1 MDLRPYQVE
10 AVEAARAEL
19 RAKKKRVLIVCPTG
33 GGKTVIAADIIRRAA
48 EKGSRILFLA
58 HRREL
63 IQQTCDKLQ
72 RFDVRHGVI
81 MAGARMALQ
90 HPVQVAS
97 IQTLAKRRDVLKH
110 VNIIFFDE
118 AHHASAGTYQDVLE
132 WYPDA
137 VVVGL
142 TATPWRL
149 DGRGLGD
156 VFDGHTIVR
165 TPKQLRDEGHLV
177 PVGGWE
183 YEAIDTTKARVKG
196 GDFVASDMA
205 AAATSSRVVGDVVEE
220 WKRYAAGKR
229 TIVFAVSVEASQRM
243 VDEFRQEGVPAE
255 HIDGSMPTV
264 ERDAVL
270 ARLRSGQTLVVSN
283 CNVLTEGFDCPELE
297 VCILARP
304 TLSTSLYLQMVGRVL
319 RPSPGKTVARLH
331 DHAGCLRAH
340 GHPYAERDYTPTSSE
355 TKGRQSMENAGG
367 PAQQRCPECKS
378 VRFGWPCDNC
388 GYSPTPVELEVER
401 IEAERKAIAN
411 DGAATQTPAEK
422 KAADVAKM
430 AARFKETSL
439 HARRA
444 FFFSQVAKVGLRSAK
459 GRYRWWSGE
468 TAWPPREWQA
478 EAEESA
484 NAQPVELARFGT

>member
-1 MDLRPYQVE
+1 VLLRAYQVE

-19 RAKKKRVLIVCPTG
+19 RGGKKRVLIVCPTG

-58 HRREL
+58 HRHEL
-63 IQQTCDKLQ
+63 IQQTCDKLT
-72 RFDVRHGVI
+72 RFEVRHGVI
-81 MAGARMALQ
+81 MAGERMALQ

-97 IQTLAKRRDVLKH
+97 IQTLANRREVLKH
-110 VNIIFFDE
+110 VSLIFFDE
-118 AHHASAGTYQDVLE
+118 AHHASAGTYQEVLQ
-132 WYPDA
+132 WYPGA

-183 YEAIDTTKARVKG
+183 YEAIDTSKARVKG
-196 GDFVASDMA
+196 GDFVASDLA
-205 AAATSSRVVGDVVEE
+205 AAATSRRVLGDVVEE

-229 TIVFAVSVEASQRM
+229 TIVFAVSVEASQQM
-243 VDEFRQEGVPAE
+243 VAQFLAEGVPAE
-255 HIDGSMPTV
+255 HIDGSMPTAA
-264 ERDAVL
+264 RDAVL

-297 VCILARP
+297 VCVLARP

-340 GHPYAERDYTPTSSE
+340 GHPYADRDYAPSSSAN
-355 TKGRQSMENAGG
+355 KRRQSMEDAAG
-367 PAQQRCPECKS
+367 PAQQKCPECKS
-378 VRFGWPCDNC
+378 VRFGWPCDAC
-388 GYSPTPVELEVER
+388 GYSPTPKELTLELL
-401 IEAERKAIAN
+401 EAERRAIAS
-411 DGAATQTPAEK
+411 DGIAPLTPEQK
-422 KAADVAKM
+422 KAAETAGM
-430 AARFKETSL
+430 AAKFKETSL

-444 FFFSQVAKVGLRSAK
+444 FFFSQVRKVGLKRAM

-468 TAWPPREWQA
+468 TAWPPRDWQA
-478 EAEESA
+478 EARELEGPA
-484 NAQPVELARFGT
+484 DELARFGT